1 MAKRNRKVMDTMSLA
16 AGTSKKAIQVQAS
29 KLLDTFDEKELQE
42 MLHRVGI
49 KPVIEADLMNAFR
62 LQTNTTWNQLRIV
75 SGLALPIHLVLTCFD
90 SNTCTNT

>member
-1 MAKRNRKVMDTMSLA
+1 MSLA